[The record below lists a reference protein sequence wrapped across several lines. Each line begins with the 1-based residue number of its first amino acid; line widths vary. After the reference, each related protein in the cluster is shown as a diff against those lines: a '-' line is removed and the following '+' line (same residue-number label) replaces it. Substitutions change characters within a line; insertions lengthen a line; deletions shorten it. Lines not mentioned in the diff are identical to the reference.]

1 MTRLAPAGPS
11 ESVPLTDH
19 ALASTT
25 APPAATSPAARQP
38 APVRVIAVAIGM
50 VLLTVVAVLIVT
62 RVERVI
68 IWLLVSVFLAT
79 ALWPLVAFVQR
90 RTHVPRS
97 VAVLGVFVVGAL
109 VLIGITALFIA
120 PVLTQ
125 GRDFFDS
132 LPTYVA
138 DARNG
143 RGPVGDLVQRFN
155 IDAFVTR
162 NQDKLR
168 QGASGLGG
176 GAAHVASTVAST
188 LAGIASIIV
197 LTFLILVEGP
207 KLLAGAL
214 NALRPE
220 RRDRVERVG
229 ADCAKAVTGYVA
241 GNLVISVICGLL
253 TFVTL
258 LALGVPYAGVV
269 AVFVAIADLI
279 PLVGATIGA
288 IVALAVAFLHSVP
301 AGIGVVV
308 FFLIYQQLEN
318 HLLQPLILSR
328 TVKINALAVLVSIL
342 VGVELAGILGAL
354 VAIPVAGMIQVLLR
368 DYYDHRTGRIK
379 ARPTTGEDQT
389 PIPNPHPA
397 APATASSVAIGR

>member
-1 MTRLAPAGPS
+1 MTRPDPAAPPGSAPA
-11 ESVPLTDH
+11 VPVTS
-19 ALASTT
+19 AR
-25 APPAATSPAARQP
+25 PPV
-38 APVRVIAVAIGM
+38 PVRTIATAIGM
-50 VLLTVVAVLIVT
+50 VLLTVVAVLVVL

-68 IWLLVSVFLAT
+68 VWLLVSVFLTT
-79 ALWPLVAFVQR
+79 ALWPLVGAVQR
-90 RTHVPRS
+90 RLHVARS
-97 VAVLGVFVVGAL
+97 VAVLLVFVVAAL
-109 VLIGITALFIA
+109 LLAGLAALLIA
-120 PVLTQ
+120 PVVTQ

-143 RGPVGDLVQRFN
+143 RGPVGDLVQRFHV
-155 IDAFVTR
+155 DSFVAR

-176 GAAHVASTVAST
+176 GAAHVASTVATT
-188 LAGIASIIV
+188 LAGIASIVV
-197 LTFLILVEGP
+197 LTFLMLVEGP

-214 NALRPE
+214 NTLSPE

-229 ADCAKAVTGYVA
+229 ADCARAVTGYVA
-241 GNLVISVICGLL
+241 GNLLISVICGLL
-253 TFVTL
+253 TFVVL

-269 AVFVAIADLI
+269 AVFVAIADLV
-279 PLVGATIGA
+279 PLVGATVGA
-288 IVALAVAFLHSVP
+288 VVAVAVAFLHSVP

-308 FFLIYQQLEN
+308 FFLVYQQLEN

-354 VAIPVAGMIQVLLR
+354 VAIPVAGMVQVLLR
-368 DYYDHRTGRIK
+368 DYWDHRRGRLK
-379 ARPTTGEDQT
+379 ATPTTGEDRT
-389 PIPNPHPA
+389 PVPDPYPS
-397 APATASSVAIGR
+397 APATPSSVSTGR